1 MKYLH
6 AMIRVVDIKKSLHF
20 YQELLGLKLIRHKD
34 YESGQFSL
42 YYLATEEGEPEIEL
56 THNWDGGE
64 YTSGN
69 AFGHLA
75 FSVEN
80 IYDVCQKLEDNGV
93 VILRPPRDGH
103 MAFVKDPSGV
113 SIELL
118 QQGSSLPQ
126 HSKWSKMEST
136 GSW

>member
-6 AMIRVVDIKKSLHF
+6 AMIRVTDIDQSLKF
-20 YQELLGLKLIRHKD
+20 YQDLLGLKLIRKND
-34 YESGQFSL
+34 YPQGAFSL
-42 YYLATEEGEPEIEL
+42 YYLATETGEPEIEL
-56 THNWDGGE
+56 THNWGGGE

-75 FSVEN
+75 FSVDN
-80 IYDVCQKLEDNGV
+80 IYELCEKLEEAGV
-93 VILRPPRDGH
+93 TILRPPRDGH

-118 QQGSSLPQ
+118 QQGENLPINE
-126 HSKWSKMEST
+126 KWASRESV

>member
-6 AMIRVVDIKKSLHF
+6 AMIRVSDIEKSLHF
-20 YQELLGLKLIRHKD
+20 YQDLLGLKLTRHKD
-34 YESGQFSL
+34 YENGKFSL

-56 THNWDGGE
+56 THNWGDHE

-80 IYDVCQKLEDNGV
+80 IYETCQKLEDGGV
-93 VILRPPRDGH
+93 TILRPPRDGR
-103 MAFVKDPSGV
+103 MAFVKDPNGI

-118 QQGSSLPQ
+118 QQGEDLPK
-126 HSKWSKMEST
+126 HEKWSKRESV

>member
-6 AMIRVVDIKKSLHF
+6 AMIRVSDIEKSLEF
-20 YQELLGLKLIRHKD
+20 YQDLLGLKIVRKKD
-34 YESGQFSL
+34 HPQGEFSL
-42 YYLATEEGEPEIEL
+42 YYLATEKGEPEIEL
-56 THNWDGGE
+56 THNWGGGD

-80 IYDVCQKLEDNGV
+80 IYELCEKIERAGV
-93 VILRPPRDGH
+93 TILRPPRDGH
-103 MAFVKDPSGV
+103 MAFIKDPSGV
-113 SIELL
+113 SIELI
-118 QQGSSLPQ
+118 QEGESLPKNK
-126 HSKWSKMEST
+126 KWVHRESV